1 MVTGRFMHLNID
13 EKHLHLKCGTIYELS
28 LNLPLRVNPEDTE
41 AVFLIESRNL
51 YVSAK
56 FFNQEPQEIDYNE
69 GQVEPS
75 DNDKNILEE
84 NKNKITEKNIK
95 LETNLLDDLV

>member
-1 MVTGRFMHLNID
+1 MATGRFMHLNID
-13 EKHLHLKCGTIYELS
+13 EKYLHLKCGTIYELS

-41 AVFLIESRNL
+41 AVFLTESRNL

-56 FFNQEPQEIDYNE
+56 FFVQEPVVDDYNE

-75 DNDKNILEE
+75 DNDKNILAQ

-95 LETNLLDDLV
+95 LETDLLDDLV